1 MRWSALSSWHNL
13 ESSGKSLSEE
23 LFVLGWPMFVTVG
36 EANKLIDVGKP
47 DPQWAALFSKQG
59 FQTAKSKNQSD
70 HK

>member
-1 MRWSALSSWHNL
+1 
-13 ESSGKSLSEE
+13 
-23 LFVLGWPMFVTVG
+23 MFVTVG